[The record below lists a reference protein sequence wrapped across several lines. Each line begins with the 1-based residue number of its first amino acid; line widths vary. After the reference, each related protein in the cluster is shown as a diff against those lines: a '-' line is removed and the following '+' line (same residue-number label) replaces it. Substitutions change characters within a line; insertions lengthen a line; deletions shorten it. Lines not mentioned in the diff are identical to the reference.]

1 MNILHDNST
10 ECGFYCITF
19 IEYMIA
25 GKTLL
30 YYIKSFVS
38 VNNVLREYNKTK
50 EDIKYPQNAVRYA
63 I

>member
-10 ECGFYCITF
+10 ECGFYCIAF